1 MTKNKAAAPSRGA
14 IDKTSVV
21 AMLTAMAVVAV
32 VIVGSSSSFSSPST
46 FQYCHAFESKPYSRR
61 TSAAPPPPSS
71 SSSKAPGTKS
81 NNKNKEAPIVTL
93 TTATAKSAATFSSLA
108 VVDIPPNR
116 RRGPQLPPLIMDPNN
131 KNCNG
136 KDESTPTR
144 TTTRRTTIFI
154 DRLKQ
159 QPTSIM
165 KIIRRR
171 QRKRQLVSY
180 LSSTTATADAPA
192 VATSEDATTATTT
205 TTTTESATGDLSKM
219 DVALFMTY
227 FCNMAVVALS
237 VVTIPALAAEHFA
250 TFAAKS
256 KTSTMT
262 AAAFVAGVAGMAPLG
277 GAIGKIINGF
287 VCQRFG
293 GRTAS
298 WTYLLALA
306 GVNGVMSVST
316 GIAVVGPLLLA
327 LEFLSSIQW
336 TSICHV
342 LDHHYRTKPQLMSR
356 GIALLS
362 LSSTLGALS
371 AKTVGAGL
379 LQVTSWRTVCRL
391 GSLAAVVGAAAMYL
405 GVDKMN
411 MAAPAPAPPAA
422 ASPAK
427 QPLGESDVAT
437 TAVRGGSDAASAVE
451 DSKRQSPLSI
461 LKTILSNKVFWMV
474 GMAHSLGYLARGSDR
489 ILGPFLQDAAS
500 LSSPVAAGLTSSV
513 TIGFVGGLIQGSIFS
528 KITSVKS
535 KMKMIRR
542 NYVASLISVLGL
554 AGCAVGSMTNA
565 FSGSSILLATAITV
579 LSGIMAATVSFQF
592 YQFPNLVSSNV
603 FPENSAVSLSLL
615 DAAGFFF
622 TAQIL
627 AANSKI
633 LGSFGWSASWSFLAL
648 IFGLGGTIMSKAIQP
663 VLVGAK
669 QRLQETEEATR

>member
-1 MTKNKAAAPSRGA
+1 MTKNKAAASSCGA
-14 IDKTSVV
+14 VDKTSVV
-21 AMLTAMAVVAV
+21 TVLTAMAVVAAV
-32 VIVGSSSSFSSPST
+32 VVVGSSSSPST
-46 FQYCHAFESKPYSRR
+46 FQYCHAFESKPYNRR
-61 TSAAPPPPSS
+61 TPATPPPPSS
-71 SSSKAPGTKS
+71 SSSSKAPGGAKI
-81 NNKNKEAPIVTL
+81 NNKNKEAPIVT
-93 TTATAKSAATFSSLA
+93 TKTATAKSAATFSSLA
-108 VVDIPPNR
+108 VVDVPSSRR
-116 RRGPQLPPLIMDPNN
+116 RRGPQLPPLIMDPNS
-131 KNCNG
+131 NG

-144 TTTRRTTIFI
+144 TTTTIFI

-180 LSSTTATADAPA
+180 LSSTTTASAEAAA
-192 VATSEDATTATTT
+192 VATSEDAATATATATTT
-205 TTTTESATGDLSKM
+205 GGLSKM

-256 KTSTMT
+256 KASTMT

-411 MAAPAPAPPAA
+411 MAAPAPPAA

-461 LKTILSNKVFWMV
+461 LKTILSNKIFWMV

-489 ILGPFLQDAAS
+489 ILGPFLQEAAS

-565 FSGSSILLATAITV
+565 FSGSSILLAAAITV